1 MNKFDNINNKI
12 KKTIDS
18 WNELEFS
25 KLSRIENKGN
35 TIRFLILTYDNK
47 SYSLVRDINDLLK
60 NKHPYGELIFSGH
73 DDIMTESSSTNFK
86 VYKIIVFKDTNIEE
100 DEYVEK
106 LLIFYENLSNLIKK
120 YIERK

>member
-1 MNKFDNINNKI
+1 MNKFDNINSKI
-12 KKTIDS
+12 KIAIDN
-18 WNELEFS
+18 WNKLEFS

-35 TIRFLILTYDNK
+35 TIRFLILTYDNN
-47 SYSLVRDINDLLK
+47 SYNFVRDINDLLK

-86 VYKIIVFKDTNIEE
+86 VYKITVFKDTNIEE
-100 DEYVEK
+100 DEYLEK